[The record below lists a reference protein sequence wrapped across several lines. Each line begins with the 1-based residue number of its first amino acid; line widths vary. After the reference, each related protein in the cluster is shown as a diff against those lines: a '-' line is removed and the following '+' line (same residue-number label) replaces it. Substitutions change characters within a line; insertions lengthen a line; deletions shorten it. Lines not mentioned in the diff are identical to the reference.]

1 MNDQRPLH
9 ELIPACDLSVFS
21 NAERAVHHQHQQELF
36 VAAKSTQE
44 LPDGYKLT
52 WDANPVRLEK
62 LRAWVKLEQR
72 CCSFLSL
79 EILEQADTISLEMT
93 GAGMKGL
100 LAVSPTEILSTT
112 NTNQERN

>member
-9 ELIPACDLSVFS
+9 ELIPACDLSVFN
-21 NAERAVHHQHQQELF
+21 NAERAVHHQHQKELF
-36 VAAKSTQE
+36 AASKSTQE

-52 WDANPVRLEK
+52 WDTSSSTLEK

-79 EILEQADTISLEMT
+79 EILEQPDTISLTMT
-93 GAGMKGL
+93 GAGLKGL
-100 LAVSPTEILSTT
+100 LEVSPVV
-112 NTNQERN
+112 

>member
-79 EILEQADTISLEMT
+79 EILEQADTISLTMN
-93 GAGMKGL
+93 GAGLKGL
-100 LAVSPTEILSTT
+100 LSASPAKILLIT